1 MPLGP
6 LEVQA
11 STLSTVAVG
20 VATVTLEA
28 QAEMA
33 AVLSMAEV
41 LAEVGPMTL
50 GRLVVAEVYGVRIP
64 QVLEVRRGPA
74 VAQVAMGHLVI
85 LAVGTAE
92 VAVLVR
98 LVAGQA
104 AQEEPEAHLGL
115 GAEAEEPLQVALV
128 AQAAQE
134 LEAR

>member
-41 LAEVGPMTL
+41 LAEALVEVL
-50 GRLVVAEVYGVRIP
+50 AEVWVLLVVA
-64 QVLEVRRGPA
+64 VL
-74 VAQVAMGHLVI
+74 
-85 LAVGTAE
+85 
-92 VAVLVR
+92 
-98 LVAGQA
+98 
-104 AQEEPEAHLGL
+104 
-115 GAEAEEPLQVALV
+115 
-128 AQAAQE
+128 
-134 LEAR
+134 

>member
-41 LAEVGPMTL
+41 AAVAEPMTL
-50 GRLVVAEVYGVRIP
+50 GLLVD
-64 QVLEVRRGPA
+64 
-74 VAQVAMGHLVI
+74 
-85 LAVGTAE
+85 
-92 VAVLVR
+92 
-98 LVAGQA
+98 
-104 AQEEPEAHLGL
+104 
-115 GAEAEEPLQVALV
+115 AEASG
-128 AQAAQE
+128 E
-134 LEAR
+134 LMA